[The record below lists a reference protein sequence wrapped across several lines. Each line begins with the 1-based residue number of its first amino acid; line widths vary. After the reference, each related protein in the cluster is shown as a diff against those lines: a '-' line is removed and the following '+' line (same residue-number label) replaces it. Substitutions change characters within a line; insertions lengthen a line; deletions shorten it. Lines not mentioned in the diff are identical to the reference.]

1 MTVNAIKITDKDNV
15 ATVMQHISAGQAVCW
30 SLSEKAVT
38 AVSDIPFGHK
48 IAVRAVSAGEL
59 IYKYGEIIGEATQ
72 NIPAGAHVHVLN
84 IDSRRARGDKNEL

>member
-15 ATVMQHISAGQAVCW
+15 ATVMQQISAGQTVCW
-30 SLSEKAVT
+30 SLSERAVT

-48 IAVRAVSAGEL
+48 IAVKAVSAGEL

-72 NIPAGAHVHVLN
+72 DIPAGAHVHVSN
-84 IDSRRARGDKNEL
+84 IDSRRARGDKNEI